1 MLFQEAKTLLPQF
14 KVEDIQTGTVYVI
27 DHIEIKQNSQ
37 RVLIYAREEKTRK
50 PVLLDH
56 RKVKKI
62 RLIDVVRA
70 QMAEKERL
78 KALEE
83 GNEKTHNECE

>member
-1 MLFQEAKTLLPQF
+1 M
-14 KVEDIQTGTVYVI
+14 
-27 DHIEIKQNSQ
+27 
-37 RVLIYAREEKTRK
+37 LIYAREEKTRK

-78 KALEE
+78 KELEE
-83 GNEKTHNECE
+83 KEKS

>member
-62 RLIDVVRA
+62 RLIDEVRA

-78 KALEE
+78 KALEADE
-83 GNEKTHNECE
+83 MKEL

>member
-50 PVLLDH
+50 PVMLDH

-78 KALEE
+78 KALEADE
-83 GNEKTHNECE
+83 MKEL

>member
-14 KVEDIQTGTVYVI
+14 KVKDIETGTVYVI
-27 DHIEIKQNSQ
+27 DHIEIKKTSQ

-50 PVLLDH
+50 PVMLDH

-62 RLIDVVRA
+62 RLIDEVRK
-70 QMAEKERL
+70 QMAEKEQSAKL
-78 KALEE
+78 SK
-83 GNEKTHNECE
+83 